1 MAFALPH
8 QLPVPTQPRIP
19 PEKHDYVLNV
29 VLFSH
34 ISESEYW
41 IGLIIS
47 RPPPLEW
54 KPDRYWTK
62 CFYSELLYVAFG
74 FSPSYLPPSGEH
86 GERVYA

>member
-1 MAFALPH
+1 MAFALSH
-8 QLPVPTQPRIP
+8 RLPVPAQRQIP

-34 ISESEYW
+34 ISETEYW

-47 RPPPLEW
+47 RPPHLEW
-54 KPDRYWTK
+54 KTDRYLTK

-74 FSPSYLPPSGEH
+74 FSPSYLPLSGEH